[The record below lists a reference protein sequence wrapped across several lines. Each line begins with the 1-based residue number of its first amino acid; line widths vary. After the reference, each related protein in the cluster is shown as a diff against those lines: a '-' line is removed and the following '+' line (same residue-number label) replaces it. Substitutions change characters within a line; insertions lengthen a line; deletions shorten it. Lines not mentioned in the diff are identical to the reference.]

1 MVTVINSHM
10 ASSYSA
16 QERDRIQRHLTEL
29 AGSATFSSAPQLA
42 SLLTYLVTSELDGT
56 SHELNQARIA
66 MDVLGRSAT
75 FDATTDSVV
84 RVEAGRLRSRLR
96 DYYAAEGSA
105 AEVRFEIPKGRY
117 SPKIHLS
124 TPTQSPAATQKV
136 RFLKSPDGTSLAYAV
151 SGQGMPLVKVANWLS
166 HVEFD
171 HQSPVW
177 RHWWRELSAR
187 YHLVRYDVRGCG
199 LSDWDVE
206 FSFNTWVEDLEAVI
220 HQTVEG
226 RCALLG
232 ISQGATVAIA
242 YAVKHPERVS
252 HLILYGG
259 YAQGRLRRNC
269 TEAKKEEARTLA
281 RLIGVG
287 WGRDHPAF
295 RRVFASLFIPDGTPE
310 QFDSFDA
317 LQRASTSPEN
327 AMKFVATTHHLDV
340 VELAARVKTPTL
352 VMHAKDE
359 LVIPVEQA
367 RLLATTI
374 PNARLVLLE
383 GRNHI
388 LGETEPA
395 WTRFLQEV
403 DAFLAE

>member
-1 MVTVINSHM
+1 M

-16 QERDRIQRHLTEL
+16 PERDRIQRQLTEL
-29 AGSATFSSAPQLA
+29 AGSTTFSSAPQLV
-42 SLLTYLVTSELDGT
+42 SLLSYLVTSELDGT
-56 SHELNQARIA
+56 GHELNQTRIA
-66 MDVLGRSAT
+66 IDVLGRTAT
-75 FDATTDSVV
+75 FDATSDSVV

-105 AEVRFEIPKGRY
+105 ADVRFEIPKGRY
-117 SPKIHLS
+117 SPKIHLG
-124 TPTQSPAATQKV
+124 PGPHAPAATQQI

-151 SGQGMPLVKVANWLS
+151 SGRGMPLVKAANWLS
-166 HVEFD
+166 HVDFD

-199 LSDWDVE
+199 LSEWNVE
-206 FSFNTWVEDLEAVI
+206 FSFNTWVEDLAAVI
-220 HQTVEG
+220 DRTVEG
-226 RCALLG
+226 QCALLG
-232 ISQGATVAIA
+232 ISQGAAVAIA

-259 YAQGRLRRNC
+259 YAQGRLKRNC
-269 TEAKKEEARTLA
+269 TEAKKEEARTLE
-281 RLIGVG
+281 RLIRVG
-287 WGRDHPAF
+287 WGGDHPAF

-327 AMKFVATTHHLDV
+327 AVKFVGTTHHLDV
-340 VELAARVKTPTL
+340 VELAAQVKAPTL

-359 LVIPVEQA
+359 LVIPIEQA

-388 LGETEPA
+388 LSENEPA
-395 WTRFLQEV
+395 WPRFLKEV

>member
-1 MVTVINSHM
+1 
-10 ASSYSA
+10 
-16 QERDRIQRHLTEL
+16 
-29 AGSATFSSAPQLA
+29 
-42 SLLTYLVTSELDGT
+42 
-56 SHELNQARIA
+56 
-66 MDVLGRSAT
+66 MDVLGRSAA
-75 FDATTDSVV
+75 FDATSDSVV
-84 RVEAGRLRSRLR
+84 RVEAGRLRARLR

-105 AEVRFEIPKGRY
+105 AKVRFEIPKGRY
-117 SPKIHLS
+117 SPKIHLG
-124 TPTQSPAATQKV
+124 TPTQPPAATQKV

-187 YHLVRYDVRGCG
+187 YRLVRYDVRGCG

-206 FSFNTWVEDLEAVI
+206 FSFDTWVEDLEAVI

-232 ISQGATVAIA
+232 ISQGAAVAIA
-242 YAVKHPERVS
+242 YAAKHPERVS
-252 HLILYGG
+252 HLVLYGG

-269 TEAKKEEARTLA
+269 TEAAKEEARTLA
-281 RLIGVG
+281 RLIRVG

-295 RRVFASLFIPDGTPE
+295 RRVYASLFIPDGTPE

-317 LQRASTSPEN
+317 LQRASTSPVN
-327 AMKFVATTHHLDV
+327 AVKFVATTHHLDV

-388 LGETEPA
+388 LGEAEPA

-403 DAFLAE
+403 DTFLAE

>member
-1 MVTVINSHM
+1 M
-10 ASSYSA
+10 
-16 QERDRIQRHLTEL
+16 E
-29 AGSATFSSAPQLA
+29 
-42 SLLTYLVTSELDGT
+42 
-56 SHELNQARIA
+56 
-66 MDVLGRSAT
+66 VLGRSDT

-117 SPKIHLS
+117 NPKIHLS
-124 TPTQSPAATQKV
+124 TPTQWPAATQQV
-136 RFLKSPDGTSLAYAV
+136 RFLKSRDGTSLAYAM
-151 SGQGMPLVKVANWLS
+151 SGQGMSLVKVANWLS

-187 YHLVRYDVRGCG
+187 YLLIRYDVRGCG
-199 LSDWDVE
+199 LSDWEVE

-220 HQTVEG
+220 HQTVGG

-232 ISQGATVAIA
+232 ISQGAAVAIA
-242 YAVKHPERVS
+242 YAAKYPDRVS

-281 RLIGVG
+281 NLIRVG
-287 WGRDHPAF
+287 WGTDHPAF
-295 RRVFASLFIPDGTPE
+295 RRVYASLFMPDGTPE

-327 AMKFVATTHHLDV
+327 AVKFVATTHHVDV
-340 VELAARVKTPTL
+340 VELAARVKAPTL
-352 VMHAKDE
+352 VIHAKDE

-388 LGETEPA
+388 LSEAEPA
-395 WTRFLQEV
+395 WIRFLQEV

>member
-1 MVTVINSHM
+1 
-10 ASSYSA
+10 
-16 QERDRIQRHLTEL
+16 
-29 AGSATFSSAPQLA
+29 
-42 SLLTYLVTSELDGT
+42 
-56 SHELNQARIA
+56 

-75 FDATTDSVV
+75 FDATSDSVV

-124 TPTQSPAATQKV
+124 TATQSPAATQQI

-151 SGQGMPLVKVANWLS
+151 SGRGRPLVKAANWLS
-166 HVEFD
+166 HLEFD

-177 RHWWRELSAR
+177 LHWWRELSAR

-220 HQTVEG
+220 NRTVEG
-226 RCALLG
+226 QCALLG
-232 ISQGATVAIA
+232 ISQGAAVAIA

-259 YAQGRLRRNC
+259 YAQGRLKRNC
-269 TEAKKEEARTLA
+269 TEAKKEEARTLE
-281 RLIGVG
+281 RLIRVG

-310 QFDSFDA
+310 QFNSFDA

-327 AMKFVATTHHLDV
+327 AVKFVGTTHHLDV
-340 VELAARVKTPTL
+340 VELAAQVKTPTL

-395 WTRFLQEV
+395 WPRFLKEV

>member
-1 MVTVINSHM
+1 MTS
-10 ASSYSA
+10 AYSPLD
-16 QERDRIQRHLTEL
+16 RDRIRRQLTAL
-29 AGSATFSSAPQLA
+29 ADSTTFSSSPQLV

-56 SHELNQARIA
+56 GHELNQARIA
-66 MDVLGRSAT
+66 MDVLGRKAA

-96 DYYAAEGSA
+96 DYYAAEGSDD
-105 AEVRFEIPKGRY
+105 EIRFEIPKGRY
-117 SPKIHLS
+117 SPKIHLGAA
-124 TPTQSPAATQKV
+124 PRSPAATQQV
-136 RFLKSPDGTSLAYAV
+136 RFLKSVDGTSLAYAV
-151 SGQGMPLVKVANWLS
+151 SGQGMPLIKAANWLS
-166 HVEFD
+166 HLEFD

-177 RHWWRELSAR
+177 LHWWRELSAR
-187 YHLVRYDVRGCG
+187 YQLVRYDVRGCG

-220 HQTVEG
+220 HRTVEG

-232 ISQGATVAIA
+232 ISQGAAVAIS

-259 YAQGRLRRNC
+259 YAQGRLKRSS
-269 TEAKKEEARTLA
+269 TEAKKEEARTLEH
-281 RLIGVG
+281 LIRVG
-287 WGRDHPAF
+287 WGSDHPAF
-295 RRVFASLFIPDGTPE
+295 RRVFASLFLPGGTPE

-327 AMKFVATTHHLDV
+327 AEKFVETAHHVDV
-340 VELAARVKTPTL
+340 VELAAQVRTPTL

-359 LVIPVEQA
+359 LVVPESQA
-367 RLLATTI
+367 RLLAATI

-388 LGETEPA
+388 LSEAEPA
-395 WTRFLQEV
+395 WARFLQEV
-403 DAFLAE
+403 DNFLAE

>member
-1 MVTVINSHM
+1 M

-16 QERDRIQRHLTEL
+16 PERDRIQRQLAEL
-29 AGSATFSSAPQLA
+29 AGSATFSSAPQLV
-42 SLLTYLVTSELDGT
+42 SLLSYLVTSELDGT
-56 SHELNQARIA
+56 GHELNQTRIA
-66 MDVLGRSAT
+66 IDVLGRSAT
-75 FDATTDSVV
+75 FDATSDSVV

-105 AEVRFEIPKGRY
+105 AEIRFEIPKGRY
-117 SPKIHLS
+117 SPKIHLL
-124 TPTQSPAATQKV
+124 TPTQPPASAQQV
-136 RFLKSPDGTSLAYAV
+136 RFLKMSDGSSLAYAV
-151 SGQGMPLVKVANWLS
+151 SGRGMPLVKVANWLS

-171 HQSPVW
+171 HRSPIW
-177 RHWWRELSAR
+177 RHWWRDLSAR

-232 ISQGATVAIA
+232 ISQGAAVAIA

-269 TEAKKEEARTLA
+269 TEAKREEARTLA
-281 RLIGVG
+281 RLIHVG

-295 RRVFASLFIPDGTPE
+295 RRVYASLFIPDGTLE
-310 QFDSFDA
+310 QFESFDA
-317 LQRASTSPEN
+317 LQRASSSPEN
-327 AMKFVATTHHLDV
+327 AAKFVATTHHVDV
-340 VELAARVKTPTL
+340 VELAEQVQAPTL
-352 VMHAKDE
+352 VMHAKDD

-374 PNARLVLLE
+374 PRARLMLLE

-388 LGETEPA
+388 LGEGEPA
-395 WTRFLQEV
+395 WARFLQEV
-403 DAFLAE
+403 DTFLAE

>member
-1 MVTVINSHM
+1 MGT
-10 ASSYSA
+10 SYSA
-16 QERDRIQRHLTEL
+16 AERDRIQRQLTEL
-29 AGSATFSSAPQLA
+29 TGSKTFASAPQLVG
-42 SLLTYLVTSELDGT
+42 LLTYLVASELEGT
-56 SHELNQARIA
+56 GHELNQARIA
-66 MDVLGRSAT
+66 MDVLGRSVA

-96 DYYAAEGSA
+96 DYYSAEGSA
-105 AEVRFEIPKGRY
+105 ADVRFEIPKGRY
-117 SPKIHLS
+117 NPKIHFGAA
-124 TPTQSPAATQKV
+124 PHSPAATQQI

-151 SGQGMPLVKVANWLS
+151 SGQGMPLVKAANWLS
-166 HVEFD
+166 HLEFD
-171 HQSPVW
+171 HRSPVW
-177 RHWWRELSAR
+177 LHWWRELSAR
-187 YHLVRYDVRGCG
+187 YHLVRYDVRGSG

-206 FSFNTWVEDLEAVI
+206 FSFDTWVEDLEAVI
-220 HQTVEG
+220 HRTVEG
-226 RCALLG
+226 QCALLG
-232 ISQGATVAIA
+232 ISQGAAVAIA

-259 YAQGRLRRNC
+259 YAQGRLKRNC
-269 TEAKKEEARTLA
+269 TEAKKEEARTLE
-281 RLIGVG
+281 RLIRVG
-287 WGRDHPAF
+287 WGTDHPAF

-310 QFDSFDA
+310 QLDSFDA

-327 AMKFVATTHHLDV
+327 GVKFVGTIHHLDV
-340 VELAARVKTPTL
+340 VELSTQVKTPTL

-359 LVIPVEQA
+359 LVVPIEQA

-388 LGETEPA
+388 LSETEPA
-395 WTRFLQEV
+395 WPRFLEEV

>member
-1 MVTVINSHM
+1 M

-16 QERDRIQRHLTEL
+16 PERDRIQRQLAEL
-29 AGSATFSSAPQLA
+29 AGSATFSSAPQLV
-42 SLLTYLVTSELDGT
+42 SLLSYLVKSELDGT
-56 SHELNQARIA
+56 GHELNQARIA

-75 FDATTDSVV
+75 FDATSDSVV

-124 TPTQSPAATQKV
+124 TATQSPAATQQI

-151 SGQGMPLVKVANWLS
+151 SGRGRPLVKAANWLS
-166 HVEFD
+166 HLEFD

-177 RHWWRELSAR
+177 LHWWRELSAR

-220 HQTVEG
+220 HRTVDG
-226 RCALLG
+226 PCALLG
-232 ISQGATVAIA
+232 ISQGAAVAIA
-242 YAVKHPERVS
+242 YAVEHPERVS

-259 YAQGRLRRNC
+259 YAQGRLKRNC
-269 TEAKKEEARTLA
+269 TEAKKEEAHALRH
-281 RLIGVG
+281 LIRVG
-287 WGRDHPAF
+287 WGSDHPAF
-295 RRVFASLFIPDGTPE
+295 RRVFASLFLPDGTPE
-310 QFDSFDA
+310 QLASFDA

-327 AMKFVATTHHLDV
+327 AVKFVATTHHLDV
-340 VELAARVKTPTL
+340 VELAAQVKAPTL

-359 LVIPVEQA
+359 LVIPIEQA

-388 LGETEPA
+388 LGEAEPG
-395 WTRFLQEV
+395 WTRFLQEL
-403 DAFLAE
+403 DTFLAE